1 MRRSNSG
8 HIRTPHR
15 THQADV
21 FDEAGSA
28 CAAAVEFAP
37 AAHVSAQWAR
47 TQLRRVAAGG
57 ATYAKLPAS
66 PMLLA
71 SRSTKRLACYC
82 AVAAPKAATTWCRIR
97 QHVSSHLHLS
107 SNVLAKCTPRPHALV
122 ASGIASAH
130 DATTIAVQFALS
142 RDALQVQH
150 VDREACRAHHVHS
163 VRVDMRGKPACG
175 VHLRQAQCHCAQRR

>member
-1 MRRSNSG
+1 M
-8 HIRTPHR
+8 
-15 THQADV
+15 

-28 CAAAVEFAP
+28 CAAAVEFAL

-82 AVAAPKAATTWCRIR
+82 AAACGGSAKGSDNMVQYTSTCV
-97 QHVSSHLHLS
+97 VSLHLS
-107 SNVLAKCTPRPHALV
+107 SNLLVKCTPRPHALV

-130 DATTIAVQFALS
+130 DATTIALS

-163 VRVDMRGKPACG
+163 VRIDMRGKPACG
-175 VHLRQAQCHCAQRR
+175 IHLRQAQCHCAQRR